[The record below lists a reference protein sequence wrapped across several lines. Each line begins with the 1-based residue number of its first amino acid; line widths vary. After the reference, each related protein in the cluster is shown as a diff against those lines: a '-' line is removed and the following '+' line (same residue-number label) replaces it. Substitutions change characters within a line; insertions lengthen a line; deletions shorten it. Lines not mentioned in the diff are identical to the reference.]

1 MNVPAYYT
9 LLSEKQPQHTLQ
21 ALFITC
27 GDQSL
32 PSHIVLGSRL
42 CYRKQEMIVQ
52 NLRAASESHIK
63 AKSQHS
69 MSWCILNK
77 PGKKADCTDQ
87 YPGDF
92 SSLAW
97 LSQG

>member
-42 CYRKQEMIVQ
+42 CYRKQEMMVQ
-52 NLRAASESHIK
+52 NLRAASESHVK

-69 MSWCILNK
+69 ECLD
-77 PGKKADCTDQ
+77 A
-87 YPGDF
+87 
-92 SSLAW
+92 SSTNQERKLIV
-97 LSQG
+97 LISIQVTSPVSPD